1 MRINKNRLRRIIRE
15 QVAELATDPLAVAAE
30 IVAAPAEEALVESMA
45 PEQEVM
51 VEMEVAARGLQ
62 QVAESLQVAASA
74 CAECGDIANN
84 APMLE
89 SMAVQAAALQE
100 MVDAQAE
107 VLAESI
113 ELPVVDAVVDAV
125 SAVAP
130 I

>member
-15 QVAELATDPLAVAAE
+15 QVAELTVDPLMAAAE
-30 IVAAPAEEALVESMA
+30 MGAAPAEETLGESMA

-51 VEMEVAARGLQ
+51 VEMELAARGLE
-62 QVAESLQVAASA
+62 QVAESLQVAAGA
-74 CAECGDIANN
+74 CAECGDIASS
-84 APMLE
+84 APILE

-107 VLAESI
+107 VLAENV
-113 ELPVVDAVVDAV
+113 ELPVVDAVIDAV